1 MDMDMKD
8 LKKKAGHHF
17 FVMVRIFKRYF

>member
-8 LKKKAGHHF
+8 LKKAGHHF
-17 FVMVRIFKRYF
+17 FVMARIFKRYF

>member
-8 LKKKAGHHF
+8 PKKKAGHHF
-17 FVMVRIFKRYF
+17 FVMARIFKRYF